1 MNNSN
6 VGTIFLASVL
16 IAIGGAGFAL
26 YKSLNNSS
34 EPGENLLLENAEN
47 KNAEDDQLSQS
58 DEDNIFDTF
67 IKEKRDQLR
76 KKPKKLEK
84 TRRIKQK
91 QGLTKRRY

>member
-1 MNNSN
+1 MNDSN
-6 VGTIFLASVL
+6 VGTIFLTSVL
-16 IAIGGAGFAL
+16 IAIGGAGVAL

-34 EPGENLLLENAEN
+34 DQDENLLLENGEN
-47 KNAEDDQLSQS
+47 KNTEDDQQSQS

-67 IKEKRDQLR
+67 IKDKRDQLR